1 MISSPLA
8 RGHDRHH
15 DLDQRDPCE
24 SQASG
29 DRLLSADR
37 ESGTISGVA
46 AVYQRH
52 EFLEERKTALE
63 AWGRYVQSLT
73 DGTERDNVV
82 KLHDG

>member
-1 MISSPLA
+1 MLEIE
-8 RGHDRHH
+8 GITG
-15 DLDQRDPCE
+15 RDN
-24 SQASG
+24 QII
-29 DRLLSADR
+29 R
-37 ESGTISGVA
+37 EGVA